1 MRIFLIGFMGTGK
14 SHWGKIWASHHKL
27 KFIDLDIEIEKKI
40 GLSVDEIFEKK
51 GEDFFRHAEAEI
63 LLEME
68 QYDNCIIACGGGTPC
83 FKNNMDWMNN
93 NGLTILLNSTPSKIL
108 ENIINDNKE
117 RPLLKKINKGELLF
131 FIEMK
136 LKERMDFY
144 NKAKVRLESFDL
156 DSNSIDTILHINQ
169 PIK

>member
-14 SHWGKIWASHHKL
+14 SHWGKIWASKHNF
-27 KFIDLDIEIEKKI
+27 KFIDLDIEIEKKT
-40 GLSVDEIFEKK
+40 GLSVNEIFEKK
-51 GEDFFRHAEAEI
+51 GEDFFRHAEAET

-83 FKNNMDWMNN
+83 FKNNMEWMNN
-93 NGLTILLNSTPSKIL
+93 KGFTILLNSTPSKIL

-144 NKAKVRLESFDL
+144 NNAKVRLESFDL
-156 DSNSIDTILHINQ
+156 DSNSINTILNINQ
-169 PIK
+169 PVK

>member
-14 SHWGKIWASHHKL
+14 SHWGEIWASRHNL
-27 KFIDLDIEIEKKI
+27 TFIDLDVEIEKKN
-40 GLSVDEIFEKK
+40 GLSIEEIFEKK
-51 GEDFFRHAEAEI
+51 GEDFFRDAETNS

-83 FKNNMDWMNN
+83 FKNNMDWMNE
-93 NGLTILLNSTPSKIL
+93 NGITVLLNSTPSKIL
-108 ENIINDNKE
+108 ENIINDHKE

-136 LKERMDFY
+136 LKERIDFY
-144 NKAKVRLESFDL
+144 NKASIRLEAVEL
-156 DSNSIDTILHINQ
+156 NSNSIDAILNF
-169 PIK
+169 KSTN

>member
-14 SHWGKIWASHHKL
+14 SHWGKIWANQHNL
-27 KFIDLDIEIEKKI
+27 KFIDLDVEIEKKA
-40 GLSVDEIFEKK
+40 GLSIEEIFEKN
-51 GEDFFRHAEAEI
+51 GENFFRDVETNT
-63 LLEME
+63 LLGME

-83 FKNNMDWMNN
+83 FKNNMDWMND
-93 NGLTILLNSTPSKIL
+93 NGITVLLDSTPSKIL

-144 NKAKVRLESFDL
+144 NKAKNHLEAFDL
-156 DSNSIDTILHINQ
+156 TPNSIDEILNF
-169 PIK
+169 K

>member
-14 SHWGKIWASHHKL
+14 SYWGKIWANQHNL
-27 KFIDLDIEIEKKI
+27 TFIDLDVEIEKKT
-40 GLSVDEIFEKK
+40 GLSIEEIFEKK
-51 GEDFFRHAEAEI
+51 GEDIFRDVETDS
-63 LLEME
+63 LMEME

-83 FKNNMDWMNN
+83 FKNNMDWMNE
-93 NGLTILLNSTPSKIL
+93 NGITVLLNSTPSKIQ

-117 RPLLKKINKGELLF
+117 RPLLKKINKAELLF

-144 NKAKVRLESFDL
+144 NKASIRLEAVEL
-156 DSNSIDTILHINQ
+156 NPNSIDAILNL
-169 PIK
+169 KSTN

>member
-14 SHWGKIWASHHKL
+14 SHWGKIWASQHNL
-27 KFIDLDIEIEKKI
+27 KFIDLDSEIEKKI

-51 GEDFFRHAEAEI
+51 GEDFFRNVETET
-63 LLEME
+63 LMEMK
-68 QYDNCIIACGGGTPC
+68 QYDDCIIACGGGTPC
-83 FKNNMDWMNN
+83 FKNNMEWMNN
-93 NGLTILLNSTPSKIL
+93 NGLSVLLNSTPSKIL

-117 RPLLKKINKGELLF
+117 RPILKKINKGELLF

-144 NKAKVRLESFDL
+144 NKANVHLSVIDL
-156 DSNSIDTILHINQ
+156 NFNSIDAILNTNQ
-169 PIK
+169 PI

>member
-14 SHWGKIWASHHKL
+14 SRWGEIWASQHNL
-27 KFIDLDIEIEKKI
+27 KFIDLDIEIKKKI
-40 GLSVDEIFEKK
+40 GLSIEEIFEKK
-51 GEDFFRHAEAEI
+51 GEDFFRDVEAETLI
-63 LLEME
+63 EMD
-68 QYDNCIIACGGGTPC
+68 QNDNCIIACGGGTPC
-83 FKNNMDWMNN
+83 FKNNMDWMNE
-93 NGLTILLNSTPSKIL
+93 NGITVLLNSTPSKIL

-144 NKAKVRLESFDL
+144 NKAIIRLEAVEL
-156 DSNSIDTILHINQ
+156 NSNSINAILNL
-169 PIK
+169 KSTN

>member
-14 SHWGKIWASHHKL
+14 SYWGKIWSSQHNL
-27 KFIDLDIEIEKKI
+27 KFIDLDSEIEKKT
-40 GLSVDEIFEKK
+40 GLRVDEIFEKK
-51 GEDFFRHAEAEI
+51 GEDFFRIVEAQTLI
-63 LLEME
+63 EMD

-93 NGLTILLNSTPSKIL
+93 NGLTVLLNSTPSKIL
-108 ENIINDNKE
+108 ENIINDNKV
-117 RPLLKKINKGELLF
+117 RPLFKKINKGELLF

-144 NKAKVRLESFDL
+144 NKAKNHLEAFDL
-156 DSNSIDTILHINQ
+156 TPNSIDEILNS
-169 PIK
+169 K

>member
-14 SHWGKIWASHHKL
+14 SRWGEIWASQHNL

-40 GLSVDEIFEKK
+40 GLSIEEIFEKK
-51 GEDFFRHAEAEI
+51 GEDFFRDVEAETLI
-63 LLEME
+63 EMD
-68 QYDNCIIACGGGTPC
+68 QNDNCIIACGGGTPC
-83 FKNNMDWMNN
+83 FKNNMDWMNE
-93 NGLTILLNSTPSKIL
+93 NGITVLLNSTPSKIL

-144 NKAKVRLESFDL
+144 NKAIIRLEAVEL
-156 DSNSIDTILHINQ
+156 NSNSINAILNL
-169 PIK
+169 KSTN

>member
-1 MRIFLIGFMGTGK
+1 MGTGK
-14 SHWGKIWASHHKL
+14 SHWGKIWASHHHL
-27 KFIDLDIEIEKKI
+27 TFIDLDLEIEKKV
-40 GLSVDEIFEKK
+40 GLRVDEIFEKK

>member
-14 SHWGKIWASHHKL
+14 SHWGNIWASHHNFT
-27 KFIDLDIEIEKKI
+27 FIDLDLEIEKKI

-51 GEDFFRHAEAEI
+51 GEDFFRHAEAET

-68 QYDNCIIACGGGTPC
+68 QYDNCIISCGGGTPC

-93 NGLTILLNSTPSKIL
+93 NGSTILLNSTPSKIL
-108 ENIINDNKE
+108 DNIINDNKE

-144 NKAKVRLESFDL
+144 NKAKNHLEAFDL
-156 DSNSIDTILHINQ
+156 TPNSIDEILNF
-169 PIK
+169 K

>member
-14 SHWGKIWASHHKL
+14 SHWGKIWASYHHL
-27 KFIDLDIEIEKKI
+27 KFIDLDLEIEKKT
-40 GLSVDEIFEKK
+40 GLRVDEIFEKK
-51 GEDFFRHAEAEI
+51 GENYFRIVEAET
-63 LLEME
+63 LLEMN
-68 QYDNCIIACGGGTPC
+68 QQDNCIIACGGGTPC
-83 FKNNMDWMNN
+83 FKNNMEWMNN

-117 RPLLKKINKGELLF
+117 RPLLKKTNKGELLF

-144 NKAKVRLESFDL
+144 NKAKNHLEAFVL
-156 DSNSIDTILHINQ
+156 TPNSIDEIL
-169 PIK
+169 KFK

>member
-14 SHWGKIWASHHKL
+14 SHWGKIWVSEHNL
-27 KFIDLDIEIEKKI
+27 KFIDLDLEVEKKT

-51 GEDFFRHAEAEI
+51 GEDFFRNAEAET
-63 LLEME
+63 LMDME

-83 FKNNMDWMNN
+83 FKNNMDWMNE
-93 NGLTILLNSTPSKIL
+93 NGLTVLLNSTPSRIL

-136 LKERMDFY
+136 LKERMGFY
-144 NKAKVRLESFDL
+144 NKASIRLESVEL
-156 DSNSIDTILHINQ
+156 NSNSIDAILNF
-169 PIK
+169 KSTN

>member
-14 SHWGKIWASHHKL
+14 SYWGKIWSSQHNL
-27 KFIDLDIEIEKKI
+27 KFIDLDNEIEKKI
-40 GLSVDEIFEKK
+40 GLSVDAIFEKK
-51 GEDFFRHAEAEI
+51 GEDFFRNVEAETLI
-63 LLEME
+63 EMD

-93 NGLTILLNSTPSKIL
+93 NGTTIFLNATPSKLL
-108 ENIINDNKE
+108 ENILNDNKE
-117 RPLLKKINKGELLF
+117 RPLLKKTNKGELLF

-144 NKAKVRLESFDL
+144 NKASIRLEAVEL
-156 DSNSIDTILHINQ
+156 NPNSIDALLNLKSTN
-169 PIK
+169 

>member
-14 SHWGKIWASHHKL
+14 SRWGEIWANQHKL
-27 KFIDLDIEIEKKI
+27 KFIDLDIEIEKKT
-40 GLSVDEIFEKK
+40 GLSIEEIFEKK
-51 GEDFFRHAEAEI
+51 GEDFFRDVEANT
-63 LLEME
+63 LMEME

-83 FKNNMDWMNN
+83 FKNNMDWMNE
-93 NGLTILLNSTPSKIL
+93 NGITVLLNSTPSKIL

-144 NKAKVRLESFDL
+144 NKASIRLEAVEL
-156 DSNSIDTILHINQ
+156 NSNSIDAMLNLKSTN
-169 PIK
+169 

>member
-14 SHWGKIWASHHKL
+14 SHWGKIWASHHNL
-27 KFIDLDIEIEKKI
+27 KFIDLDIEIEKKT

-51 GEDFFRHAEAEI
+51 GEDFFRNAESET
-63 LLEME
+63 LMKME

-93 NGLTILLNSTPSKIL
+93 NGLTILLSSTPTRIL

-136 LKERMDFY
+136 LKERMGFY
-144 NKAKVRLESFDL
+144 KKANVQLKAIELN
-156 DSNSIDTILHINQ
+156 SNSIDAIINL
-169 PIK
+169 KSTN

>member
-14 SHWGKIWASHHKL
+14 SRWGEIWASQHNL
-27 KFIDLDIEIEKKI
+27 KFIDLDIEIEKKT
-40 GLSVDEIFEKK
+40 GLSIEEIFEKK
-51 GEDFFRHAEAEI
+51 GEDFFRNIEAET
-63 LLEME
+63 LMEME
-68 QYDNCIIACGGGTPC
+68 QHDNCIIACGGGTPC
-83 FKNNMDWMNN
+83 FKINMDWMNE
-93 NGLTILLNSTPSKIL
+93 NGITVLLNSTPSKIL

-144 NKAKVRLESFDL
+144 NKASIRLEAVEL
-156 DSNSIDTILHINQ
+156 NSNSIDAILNLKSTH
-169 PIK
+169 

>member
-14 SHWGKIWASHHKL
+14 SHWGKIWASQFNL
-27 KFIDLDIEIEKKI
+27 KFIDLDNEIEKKL
-40 GLSVDEIFEKK
+40 GLRVDEIFEKK
-51 GEDFFRHAEAEI
+51 GEDYFRIVEVETLI
-63 LLEME
+63 ET
-68 QYDNCIIACGGGTPC
+68 QQNDNCIIACGGGTPC

-93 NGLTILLNSTPSKIL
+93 NGLTVLLNSTPSKIL

-136 LKERMDFY
+136 LKERMEFY
-144 NKAKVRLESFDL
+144 NKAKVQLQAFEL
-156 DSNSIDTILHINQ
+156 NSNSMDAILNIKQ

>member
-14 SHWGKIWASHHKL
+14 SHWGEIWASRHNL
-27 KFIDLDIEIEKKI
+27 TFIDLDVEIEKKT
-40 GLSVDEIFEKK
+40 GLSIEEIFEKK
-51 GEDFFRHAEAEI
+51 GEDFFRDVETNS
-63 LLEME
+63 LLGME
-68 QYDNCIIACGGGTPC
+68 QFDNCIIACGGGTPC
-83 FKNNMDWMNN
+83 FKNNMDWMNE
-93 NGLTILLNSTPSKIL
+93 NGITVLLNSTPSKIL

-144 NKAKVRLESFDL
+144 NKASIRLEAVEL
-156 DSNSIDTILHINQ
+156 NPNSIDALLNLKSTN
-169 PIK
+169 

>member
-14 SHWGKIWASHHKL
+14 SYWGKIWASQHNL
-27 KFIDLDIEIEKKI
+27 KFIDLDLEIEQKT
-40 GLSVDEIFEKK
+40 GLRVDEIFEKK
-51 GEDFFRHAEAEI
+51 GEDYFRHVEAQI
-63 LLEME
+63 LIEME
-68 QYDNCIIACGGGTPC
+68 QHDNCIIACGGGTPC

-93 NGLTILLNSTPSKIL
+93 NGLTVWLNSTPSKIL

-136 LKERMDFY
+136 LKERIDFY
-144 NKAKVRLESFDL
+144 NKANVCLESFDL
-156 DSNSIDTILHINQ
+156 NSNSIDKILNIN
-169 PIK
+169 

>member
-14 SHWGKIWASHHKL
+14 SHWGKIWASQHNL
-27 KFIDLDIEIEKKI
+27 KFIDLDVEIEKKTR
-40 GLSVDEIFEKK
+40 LSVDEIFEKK
-51 GEDFFRHAEAEI
+51 GEDFFRHAEAET

-144 NKAKVRLESFDL
+144 TKAKNHLEAFDL
-156 DSNSIDTILHINQ
+156 TPNSIDEILNF
-169 PIK
+169 K